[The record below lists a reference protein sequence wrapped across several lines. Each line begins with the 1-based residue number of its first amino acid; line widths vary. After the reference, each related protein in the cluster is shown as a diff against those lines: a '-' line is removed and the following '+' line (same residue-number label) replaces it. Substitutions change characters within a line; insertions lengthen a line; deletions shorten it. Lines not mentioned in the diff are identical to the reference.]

1 MYIITLNSTMPAFLK
16 AHLALACK
24 RLFEILFPDFLHA
37 HRHVQRCCSN
47 FSEMMRVCLQVESLG
62 EVLERESR
70 VGMSGGRG
78 QDWVLCWEPCVCWG
92 SCASVAVE
100 DFSFLS
106 PLIDCLMFLSEQFS
120 INFIKFSSAAKPQTP
135 PLSSA
140 RERFCG
146 SPCGGGGCCSCWS
159 VSFDCL
165 ELAEI
170 W

>member
-37 HRHVQRCCSN
+37 QRQVQRCCSS
-47 FSEMMRVCLQVESLG
+47 FSEMIRVWRQVESFG
-62 EVLERESR
+62 ELLDRESS
-70 VGMSGGRG
+70 VGMSGGSG
-78 QDWVLCWEPCVCWG
+78 QDWLLCWELCASLESCV
-92 SCASVAVE
+92 SVAVE

-135 PLSSA
+135 PLSAA

-146 SPCGGGGCCSCWS
+146 CWGC
-159 VSFDCL
+159 
-165 ELAEI
+165 
-170 W
+170 